1 MQLIDTSIWL
11 DFINK
16 RSTPKRSA
24 RIQSLIES
32 KEAAWCAMV
41 RLELQ
46 RSTKERE
53 SALSLLTE
61 VLYDLEVSGPV
72 WQSSYDIARAAY
84 RSGKTIPN
92 TDILIY
98 ATASRHQAKI
108 FHNDKHF
115 DWLDEIT
122 GQNIAERCRS

>member
-1 MQLIDTSIWL
+1 MKLIDSSIWL

-16 RSTPKRSA
+16 KSAPKLNA
-24 RIQSLIES
+24 RIQSLIETRQ
-32 KEAAWCAMV
+32 AGWCPMV

-53 SALSLLTE
+53 SALSLLNE
-61 VLYDLEVSGPV
+61 VLSDFAITDLV
-72 WQSSYDIARAAY
+72 WESAYEIARTSY
-84 RSGKTIPN
+84 RAGKTIPN

-98 ATASRHQAKI
+98 AAALSHGIKVY
-108 FHNDKHF
+108 HNDKHF

-122 GQNIAERCRS
+122 GQNIAER